1 MIIMSDILTQR
12 IEIFSESDPLNSQVV
27 EIPVHKGERILCN
40 KPYVVEA
47 MKKYSQS
54 CSGDVLD
61 AIVEYERLGKFKD
74 VRRGEISRYDEEKS
88 TADIALSQKHSVFVE
103 INANE
108 KVNVGDK
115 IDVVVTKNRG
125 HLNADASSKAAQVE
139 RLKQELISEIQTPT
153 SAYLGLVKEIVY
165 NNANV
170 FNGFIV
176 DIKGVRCFMPGTE
189 SDIVPLNNFND
200 LLNKELFVMPVN
212 QIKDSIIVSHKE
224 YLNTLKPGVLDR
236 LINLDKGSVVTGV
249 VSSIKH
255 FGVFILIDKCVAT
268 LLSVSE
274 MNEIT
279 EAKFKSGQLKV
290 GDSID
295 FYIDSISDEKVI
307 ITQTVSKSEGWDK
320 LKETIE
326 KTPDYKL
333 KGVVK
338 NIFDNGVVI
347 LSEEFNGITFFL
359 SSKVVEIDKLTVG
372 QEVELPVENVD
383 VVKKTVRLKIS

>member
-1 MIIMSDILTQR
+1 MSKILTQR
-12 IEIFSESDPLNSQVV
+12 VEIFSDSDPLNSTFVD
-27 EIPVHKGERILCN
+27 IPVHKGEKIMCHE
-40 KPYVVEA
+40 PYVLEA
-47 MKKYSQS
+47 LKMYAGS
-54 CSGDVLD
+54 CTDEVLD
-61 AIVEYERLGKFKD
+61 TIYQYEKTGKFKD
-74 VRRGEISRYDEEKS
+74 VRKGVISRYDENKS
-88 TADIALSQKHSVFVE
+88 TAEITLSQKHSVVVE
-103 INANE
+103 INENE

-115 IDVVVTKNRG
+115 IDVVVTKSRG
-125 HLNADASSKAAQVE
+125 RIMADASSKTARIE
-139 RLKQELISEIQTPT
+139 RLRQELIKEIQTPT
-153 SAYLGLVKEIVY
+153 SAYSGIVKEIVY
-165 NNANV
+165 NDANV

-189 SDIVPLNNFND
+189 SDVVPLNDFNE
-200 LLNKELFVMPVN
+200 LLGKELYVMPVN
-212 QIKDSIIVSHKE
+212 QIKESIIVSHKE
-224 YLNTLKPGVLDR
+224 YLNTLKPSVLDR

-249 VSSIKH
+249 VSSVKH
-255 FGVFILIDKCVAT
+255 FGVFILIDECVAT

-295 FYIDSISDEKVI
+295 FYIDSINDEKVI
-307 ITQTVSKSEGWDK
+307 ITQTVSKSEGWDR

-326 KTPDYKL
+326 KSTDYKL
-333 KGVVK
+333 NGVVK
-338 NIFDNGVVI
+338 NIFDNGIVV

-359 SSKVVEIDKLTVG
+359 SSKVVDLNKLSIG

>member
-1 MIIMSDILTQR
+1 MGNILTQR
-12 IEIFSESDPLNSQVV
+12 VEIFSESDPLNSTFVD
-27 EIPVHKGERILCN
+27 IPVHKGEKIMCHE
-40 KPYVVEA
+40 PYVLDA
-47 MKKYSQS
+47 LKMYAGS
-54 CSGDVLD
+54 CTDEVLD
-61 AIVEYERLGKFKD
+61 AIYQYEKVGKFKD
-74 VRRGEISRYDEEKS
+74 VREGSIYRYDEKKS
-88 TADIALSQKHSVFVE
+88 TAEIDLSQKHSVAVE

-115 IDVVVTKNRG
+115 IDVVVTKSVGR
-125 HLNADASSKAAQVE
+125 LTADASSKSAQIE
-139 RLKQELISEIQTPT
+139 RLRQELVKEIQTPT
-153 SAYLGLVKEIVY
+153 SAYSGTVKEIVY
-165 NNANV
+165 NGANV

-189 SDIVPLNNFND
+189 SDVVPLNNFNE
-200 LLNKELFVMPVN
+200 LLGKELYVMPVN
-212 QIKDSIIVSHKE
+212 QIKESIIVSHKE
-224 YLNTLKPGVLDR
+224 YLNTLKPSVLDR

-255 FGVFILIDKCVAT
+255 FGAFILIDECVAT

-274 MNEIT
+274 MNEVT
-279 EAKFKSGQLKV
+279 ETKFKAGQLKV

-295 FYIDSISDEKVI
+295 FYIDSINDEKVI
-307 ITQTVSKSEGWDK
+307 ITQTVSKTEGWDK

-338 NIFDNGVVI
+338 NIFDNGVVV

-359 SSKVVEIDKLTVG
+359 SSKVVELDKLTVG

-383 VVKKTVRLKIS
+383 VIKKTVRLKIN

>member
-1 MIIMSDILTQR
+1 MGNILTQR
-12 IEIFSESDPLNSQVV
+12 VEIFSESDPLNSTFVD
-27 EIPVHKGERILCN
+27 IPVHKGEKIMCHE
-40 KPYVVEA
+40 PYVLEA
-47 MKKYSQS
+47 LKMYAGS
-54 CSGDVLD
+54 CTDEVLD
-61 AIVEYERLGKFKD
+61 TIYQYEKTGKFKD
-74 VRRGEISRYDEEKS
+74 VRKGVISRYDENTS
-88 TADIALSQKHSVFVE
+88 TAEITLSQKHSVVVE

-115 IDVVVTKNRG
+115 IDVVVTKSVGR
-125 HLNADASSKAAQVE
+125 LTADASSKSAQIE
-139 RLKQELISEIQTPT
+139 RLRQELVKEIQTPT
-153 SAYLGLVKEIVY
+153 SAYSGTVKEIVY
-165 NNANV
+165 NGANV

-189 SDIVPLNNFND
+189 SDVVPLNNFNE
-200 LLNKELFVMPVN
+200 LLGKELYVMPVN
-212 QIKDSIIVSHKE
+212 QIKESIIVSHKE
-224 YLNTLKPGVLDR
+224 YLNTLKPSVLDR

-255 FGVFILIDKCVAT
+255 FGAFILIDECVAT

-274 MNEIT
+274 MNEVT
-279 EAKFKSGQLKV
+279 EAKFKAGQLKV

-295 FYIDSISDEKVI
+295 FYIDSINDEKVI
-307 ITQTVSKSEGWDK
+307 ITQTVSKTEGWDK

-338 NIFDNGVVI
+338 NIFDNGVVV

-359 SSKVVEIDKLTVG
+359 SSKVVELDKLTVG
-372 QEVELPVENVD
+372 QEVELPVDSVD
-383 VVKKTVRLKIS
+383 TVKKTVRLKIS

>member
-1 MIIMSDILTQR
+1 MSKILTQR
-12 IEIFSESDPLNSQVV
+12 VEIFSDSDPLNSTFVD
-27 EIPVHKGERILCN
+27 IPVHKGEKIMCHE
-40 KPYVVEA
+40 PYVLDA
-47 MKKYSQS
+47 LKMYAGS
-54 CSGDVLD
+54 CTDEVLD
-61 AIVEYERLGKFKD
+61 AIYQYEKVGKFKD
-74 VRRGEISRYDEEKS
+74 VREGSIYRYDEKKS
-88 TADIALSQKHSVFVE
+88 TAEIDLSQKHSVAVE

-115 IDVVVTKNRG
+115 IDVVVTKSVGR
-125 HLNADASSKAAQVE
+125 LTADASSKSAQIE
-139 RLKQELISEIQTPT
+139 RLRQELVKEIQTPT
-153 SAYLGLVKEIVY
+153 SAYSGTVKEIVY
-165 NNANV
+165 NGANV

-189 SDIVPLNNFND
+189 SDVVPLNNFNE
-200 LLNKELFVMPVN
+200 LLGKELYVMPVN
-212 QIKDSIIVSHKE
+212 QIKESIIVSHKE
-224 YLNTLKPGVLDR
+224 YLNTLKPSVLDR

-255 FGVFILIDKCVAT
+255 FGAFILIDECVAT

-274 MNEIT
+274 MNEVT
-279 EAKFKSGQLKV
+279 EAKFKAGQLKV

-295 FYIDSISDEKVI
+295 FYIDSINDEKVI
-307 ITQTVSKSEGWDK
+307 ITQTVSKTEGWDK

-338 NIFDNGVVI
+338 NIFDNGVVV

-359 SSKVVEIDKLTVG
+359 SSKVVELDKLTVG
-372 QEVELPVENVD
+372 QEVELPVDSVD
-383 VVKKTVRLKIS
+383 TVKKTVRLKIS

>member
-1 MIIMSDILTQR
+1 MSDILTQR

-326 KTPDYKL
+326 KIPDYKL

>member
-1 MIIMSDILTQR
+1 MGNILTQR
-12 IEIFSESDPLNSQVV
+12 VEIFSESDPLNSTFVD
-27 EIPVHKGERILCN
+27 IPVHKGEKIMCHE
-40 KPYVVEA
+40 PYVLDA
-47 MKKYSQS
+47 LKMYAGS
-54 CSGDVLD
+54 CTDEVLD
-61 AIVEYERLGKFKD
+61 AIYQYEKAGKFKD
-74 VRRGEISRYDEEKS
+74 VREGNVSRYDEKKS
-88 TADIALSQKHSVFVE
+88 TAEIALSQKHSVAVE

-115 IDVVVTKNRG
+115 IDVVVTKSRG
-125 HLNADASSKAAQVE
+125 HLTADASSKTAQIE
-139 RLKQELISEIQTPT
+139 RLRQELVKEIQTPT
-153 SAYLGLVKEIVY
+153 SAYSGTVKEIVY
-165 NNANV
+165 NGANV

-189 SDIVPLNNFND
+189 SDVVPLNDFNE
-200 LLNKELFVMPVN
+200 LLGKELYVMPVN
-212 QIKDSIIVSHKE
+212 QIKESIIVSHKE
-224 YLNTLKPGVLDR
+224 YLNTLKPSVLDK

-255 FGVFILIDKCVAT
+255 FGAFILIDECVAT

-274 MNEIT
+274 MNEVT
-279 EAKFKSGQLKV
+279 EAKFKAGQLKV

-295 FYIDSISDEKVI
+295 FYIDSINDEKVI
-307 ITQTVSKSEGWDK
+307 ITQTVSKTEGWDK

-338 NIFDNGVVI
+338 NIFDNGVVV

-359 SSKVVEIDKLTVG
+359 SSKVVELDKLTVG
-372 QEVELPVENVD
+372 QEVELPVDSVD
-383 VVKKTVRLKIS
+383 TVKKTVRLKIS

>member
-1 MIIMSDILTQR
+1 MSKILTQR
-12 IEIFSESDPLNSQVV
+12 VEIFSDSDPLNSTFVD
-27 EIPVHKGERILCN
+27 IPVHKGEKIMCHE
-40 KPYVVEA
+40 PYVLEA
-47 MKKYSQS
+47 LKMYAGS
-54 CSGDVLD
+54 CTDEVLD
-61 AIVEYERLGKFKD
+61 TIYQYEKTGKFKD
-74 VRRGEISRYDEEKS
+74 VKKGVISRYDENTS
-88 TADIALSQKHSVFVE
+88 TAEITLSQKHSVVVE

-115 IDVVVTKNRG
+115 IDVVVTKSRG
-125 HLNADASSKAAQVE
+125 RIMADASSKTARIE
-139 RLKQELISEIQTPT
+139 RLRQELIKEIQTPT
-153 SAYLGLVKEIVY
+153 SAYSGIVKEIVY
-165 NNANV
+165 NDANV

-189 SDIVPLNNFND
+189 SDVVPLNFNE
-200 LLNKELFVMPVN
+200 LLGKNLYVMPVN
-212 QIKDSIIVSHKE
+212 LIKDSIIVSHKE
-224 YLNTLKPGVLDR
+224 YLNTLKPSVLDR
-236 LINLDKGSVVTGV
+236 LTNLEKGSVVTGV
-249 VSSIKH
+249 VSSVKH
-255 FGVFILIDKCVAT
+255 FGVFILIDECVAT

-295 FYIDSISDEKVI
+295 FYIDSINDEKVI
-307 ITQTVSKSEGWDK
+307 ITQTVSKSEGWDR

-326 KTPDYKL
+326 KSTDYKL
-333 KGVVK
+333 NGVVK
-338 NIFDNGVVI
+338 NIFDNGIVV

-359 SSKVVEIDKLTVG
+359 SSKVVDLNKLSIG

>member
-1 MIIMSDILTQR
+1 MGNILTQR
-12 IEIFSESDPLNSQVV
+12 VEIFSESDPLNSTFVD
-27 EIPVHKGERILCN
+27 IPVHKGEKIMCHE
-40 KPYVVEA
+40 PYVLDA
-47 MKKYSQS
+47 LKMYAGS
-54 CSGDVLD
+54 CTDEVLD
-61 AIVEYERLGKFKD
+61 AIYQYEKVGKFKD
-74 VRRGEISRYDEEKS
+74 VREGSIYRYDEKKS
-88 TADIALSQKHSVFVE
+88 TAEIDLSQKHSVAVE

-115 IDVVVTKNRG
+115 IDVVVTKSVGR
-125 HLNADASSKAAQVE
+125 LTADASSKSAQIE
-139 RLKQELISEIQTPT
+139 RLRQELVKEIQTPT
-153 SAYLGLVKEIVY
+153 SAYSGTVKEIVY
-165 NNANV
+165 NGANV

-189 SDIVPLNNFND
+189 SDVVPLNNFNE
-200 LLNKELFVMPVN
+200 LLGKELYVMPVN
-212 QIKDSIIVSHKE
+212 QIKESIIVSHKE
-224 YLNTLKPGVLDR
+224 YLNTLKPSVLDR

-255 FGVFILIDKCVAT
+255 FGAFILIDECVAT

-274 MNEIT
+274 MNEVT
-279 EAKFKSGQLKV
+279 EAKFKAGQLKV

-295 FYIDSISDEKVI
+295 FYIDSINDEKVI
-307 ITQTVSKSEGWDK
+307 ITQTVSKTEGWDK

-338 NIFDNGVVI
+338 NIFDNGVVV

-359 SSKVVEIDKLTVG
+359 SSKVVELDKLTVG
-372 QEVELPVENVD
+372 QEVELPVDSVD
-383 VVKKTVRLKIS
+383 TVKKTVRLKIS

>member
-1 MIIMSDILTQR
+1 MSKILTQR
-12 IEIFSESDPLNSQVV
+12 VEIFSDSDPLNSTFVD
-27 EIPVHKGERILCN
+27 IPVHKGEKIMCHE
-40 KPYVVEA
+40 PYVLEA
-47 MKKYSQS
+47 LKMYAGS
-54 CSGDVLD
+54 CTDEVLD
-61 AIVEYERLGKFKD
+61 TIYQYEKIGKFKD
-74 VRRGEISRYDEEKS
+74 VKKGVISRYDENTS
-88 TADIALSQKHSVFVE
+88 TAEITLSQKHSVVVE

-115 IDVVVTKNRG
+115 IDVVVTKSRG
-125 HLNADASSKAAQVE
+125 RIMADASSKTARIE
-139 RLKQELISEIQTPT
+139 RLRQELIKEIQTPT
-153 SAYLGLVKEIVY
+153 SAYSGIVKEIVY
-165 NNANV
+165 NDANV

-189 SDIVPLNNFND
+189 SDVVPLNDFNE
-200 LLNKELFVMPVN
+200 LLGKELYVMPVN
-212 QIKDSIIVSHKE
+212 QIKESIIVSHKE
-224 YLNTLKPGVLDR
+224 YLNTLKPSVLDR

-249 VSSIKH
+249 VSSVKH
-255 FGVFILIDKCVAT
+255 FGVFILIDECVAT

-307 ITQTVSKSEGWDK
+307 ITQTVSKSEGWDR

-326 KTPDYKL
+326 KSTDYKL
-333 KGVVK
+333 NGVVK
-338 NIFDNGVVI
+338 NIFDNGIVV

-359 SSKVVEIDKLTVG
+359 SSKVVDLNKLSIG

>member
-1 MIIMSDILTQR
+1 MSKILTQR
-12 IEIFSESDPLNSQVV
+12 VEIFSDSDPLNSTFVD
-27 EIPVHKGERILCN
+27 IPVHKGEKIMCHE
-40 KPYVVEA
+40 PYVLEA
-47 MKKYSQS
+47 LKMYAGS
-54 CSGDVLD
+54 CTDEVLD
-61 AIVEYERLGKFKD
+61 TIYQYEKTGKFKD
-74 VRRGEISRYDEEKS
+74 VKKGVISRYDENTS
-88 TADIALSQKHSVFVE
+88 TAEITLSQKHSVVVE

-115 IDVVVTKNRG
+115 IDVVVTKSRG
-125 HLNADASSKAAQVE
+125 RIMADASSKTARIE
-139 RLKQELISEIQTPT
+139 RLRQELIKEIQTPT
-153 SAYLGLVKEIVY
+153 SAYSGIVKEIVY
-165 NNANV
+165 NDANV

-189 SDIVPLNNFND
+189 SDVVPLNDFNE
-200 LLNKELFVMPVN
+200 LLGKELYVMPVN
-212 QIKDSIIVSHKE
+212 QIKESIIVSHKE
-224 YLNTLKPGVLDR
+224 YLNTLKPSVLDR

-249 VSSIKH
+249 VSSVKH
-255 FGVFILIDKCVAT
+255 FGVFILIDECVAT

-295 FYIDSISDEKVI
+295 FYIDSINDEKVI

-326 KTPDYKL
+326 KSTDYKL

-338 NIFDNGVVI
+338 NLFENGVVI

-359 SSKVVEIDKLTVG
+359 SSKVVELDKLNVG

-383 VVKKTVRLKIS
+383 VIKKTVRLKIS

>member
-1 MIIMSDILTQR
+1 MGNILTQR
-12 IEIFSESDPLNSQVV
+12 VEIFSESDPLNSTFVD
-27 EIPVHKGERILCN
+27 IPVHKGEKIMCHE
-40 KPYVVEA
+40 PYVLEA
-47 MKKYSQS
+47 LKMYAGS
-54 CSGDVLD
+54 CTDEVLD
-61 AIVEYERLGKFKD
+61 TIYQYEKTGKFKD
-74 VRRGEISRYDEEKS
+74 VRKGVISRYDENTS
-88 TADIALSQKHSVFVE
+88 TAEITLSQKHSVVVE

-115 IDVVVTKNRG
+115 IDVVVTKSVGR
-125 HLNADASSKAAQVE
+125 LTADASSKSAQIE
-139 RLKQELISEIQTPT
+139 RLRQELVKEIQTPT
-153 SAYLGLVKEIVY
+153 SAYSGIVKEIVY
-165 NNANV
+165 NDANV

-189 SDIVPLNNFND
+189 SDVVPLNDFNE
-200 LLNKELFVMPVN
+200 LLGKELYVMPVN
-212 QIKDSIIVSHKE
+212 QIKESIIVSHKE
-224 YLNTLKPGVLDR
+224 YLNTLKPSVLDR

-249 VSSIKH
+249 VSSVKH
-255 FGVFILIDKCVAT
+255 FGVFILIDECVAT

-274 MNEIT
+274 MNEVT

-295 FYIDSISDEKVI
+295 FYIDSINDEKII

-326 KTPDYKL
+326 KSTDYKL

-338 NIFDNGVVI
+338 NLFENGVVI

-359 SSKVVEIDKLTVG
+359 SSKVVELDKLSVG

>member
-1 MIIMSDILTQR
+1 MGNILTQR
-12 IEIFSESDPLNSQVV
+12 VEIFSESDPLNSTFVD
-27 EIPVHKGERILCN
+27 IPVHKGEKIMCHE
-40 KPYVVEA
+40 PYVLDA
-47 MKKYSQS
+47 LKMYAGS
-54 CSGDVLD
+54 CTDEVLD
-61 AIVEYERLGKFKD
+61 AIYQYEKVGKFKD
-74 VRRGEISRYDEEKS
+74 VREGSIYRYDEKKS
-88 TADIALSQKHSVFVE
+88 TAEIDLSQKHSVAVE

-115 IDVVVTKNRG
+115 IDVVVTKSRG
-125 HLNADASSKAAQVE
+125 RIMADASSKTARIE
-139 RLKQELISEIQTPT
+139 RLRQELIKEIQTPT
-153 SAYLGLVKEIVY
+153 SAYSGIVKEIVY
-165 NNANV
+165 NDANV

-189 SDIVPLNNFND
+189 SDVVPLNDFNE
-200 LLNKELFVMPVN
+200 LLGKELYVMPVN
-212 QIKDSIIVSHKE
+212 QIKESIIVSHKE
-224 YLNTLKPGVLDR
+224 YLNTLKPSVLDR

-255 FGVFILIDKCVAT
+255 FGAFILIDECVAT

-274 MNEIT
+274 MNEVT
-279 EAKFKSGQLKV
+279 EAKFKAGQLKV

-295 FYIDSISDEKVI
+295 FYIDSINDEKVI
-307 ITQTVSKSEGWDK
+307 ITQTVSKTEGWDK

-338 NIFDNGVVI
+338 NIFDNGVVV

-359 SSKVVEIDKLTVG
+359 SSKVVELDKLTVG
-372 QEVELPVENVD
+372 QEVELPVDSVD
-383 VVKKTVRLKIS
+383 TVKKTVRLKIS

>member
-1 MIIMSDILTQR
+1 MGNILTQR
-12 IEIFSESDPLNSQVV
+12 VEIFSESDPLNSTFVD
-27 EIPVHKGERILCN
+27 IPVHKGEKIMCHE
-40 KPYVVEA
+40 PYVLDA
-47 MKKYSQS
+47 LKMYAGS
-54 CSGDVLD
+54 CTDEVLD
-61 AIVEYERLGKFKD
+61 AIYQYEKVGKFKD
-74 VRRGEISRYDEEKS
+74 VREGSIYRYDEKKS
-88 TADIALSQKHSVFVE
+88 TAEIDLSQKHSVAVE

-115 IDVVVTKNRG
+115 IDVVVTKSVGR
-125 HLNADASSKAAQVE
+125 LTADASSKSAQIE
-139 RLKQELISEIQTPT
+139 RLRQELVKEIQTPT
-153 SAYLGLVKEIVY
+153 SAYSGTVKEIVY
-165 NNANV
+165 NGANV

-189 SDIVPLNNFND
+189 SDVVPLNNFNE
-200 LLNKELFVMPVN
+200 LLGKELYVMPVN
-212 QIKDSIIVSHKE
+212 QIKESIIVSHKE
-224 YLNTLKPGVLDR
+224 YLNTLKPSVLDR

-255 FGVFILIDKCVAT
+255 FGAFILIDECVAT

-274 MNEIT
+274 MNEVT
-279 EAKFKSGQLKV
+279 EAKFKAGQLKV

-295 FYIDSISDEKVI
+295 FYIDSINDEKVI
-307 ITQTVSKSEGWDK
+307 ITQTVSKTEGWDK

-338 NIFDNGVVI
+338 NIFDNGVVV

-359 SSKVVEIDKLTVG
+359 SSKVVELDKLTVG
-372 QEVELPVENVD
+372 QEVELPVDSVD
-383 VVKKTVRLKIS
+383 TVKKTVRLKIN

>member
-1 MIIMSDILTQR
+1 MSKILTQR
-12 IEIFSESDPLNSQVV
+12 VEIFSDSDPLNSTFVD
-27 EIPVHKGERILCN
+27 IPVHKGEKIMCHE
-40 KPYVVEA
+40 PYVLEA
-47 MKKYSQS
+47 LKMYAGS
-54 CSGDVLD
+54 CTDEVLD
-61 AIVEYERLGKFKD
+61 TIYQYEKTGKFKD
-74 VRRGEISRYDEEKS
+74 VKKGVISRYDENTS
-88 TADIALSQKHSVFVE
+88 TAEITLSQKHSVVVE

-115 IDVVVTKNRG
+115 IDVVVTKSRG
-125 HLNADASSKAAQVE
+125 RIMADASSKTARIE
-139 RLKQELISEIQTPT
+139 RLRQELIKEIQTPT
-153 SAYLGLVKEIVY
+153 SAYSGIVKEIVY
-165 NNANV
+165 NDANV

-189 SDIVPLNNFND
+189 SDVVPLNDFNE
-200 LLNKELFVMPVN
+200 LLGKELYVMPVN
-212 QIKDSIIVSHKE
+212 QIKESIIVSHKE
-224 YLNTLKPGVLDR
+224 YLNTLKPSVLDR

-249 VSSIKH
+249 VSSVKH
-255 FGVFILIDKCVAT
+255 FGVFILIDECVAT

-295 FYIDSISDEKVI
+295 FYIDSINDEKVI
-307 ITQTVSKSEGWDK
+307 ITQTVSKSEGWDR

-326 KTPDYKL
+326 KSTDYKL
-333 KGVVK
+333 NGVVK
-338 NIFDNGVVI
+338 NIFDNGIVV

-359 SSKVVEIDKLTVG
+359 SSKVVDLNKLSIG

>member
-1 MIIMSDILTQR
+1 MCH
-12 IEIFSESDPLNSQVV
+12 E
-27 EIPVHKGERILCN
+27 
-40 KPYVVEA
+40 PYVLDA
-47 MKKYSQS
+47 LKMYAGS
-54 CSGDVLD
+54 CTDEVLD
-61 AIVEYERLGKFKD
+61 AIYQYEKAGKFKD
-74 VRRGEISRYDEEKS
+74 VREGNVSRYDEKKS
-88 TADIALSQKHSVFVE
+88 TAEIALSQKHSVAVE

-115 IDVVVTKNRG
+115 IDVVVTKSRG
-125 HLNADASSKAAQVE
+125 HLTADASSKTAQIE
-139 RLKQELISEIQTPT
+139 RLRQELVKEIQTPT
-153 SAYLGLVKEIVY
+153 SAYSGTVKEIVY
-165 NNANV
+165 NGANV

-189 SDIVPLNNFND
+189 SDVVPLNDFNE
-200 LLNKELFVMPVN
+200 LLGKELYVMPVN
-212 QIKDSIIVSHKE
+212 QIKESIIVSHKE
-224 YLNTLKPGVLDR
+224 YLNTLKPSVLDR

-255 FGVFILIDKCVAT
+255 FGAFILIDECVAT

-274 MNEIT
+274 MNEVT
-279 EAKFKSGQLKV
+279 EAKFKAGQLKV

-295 FYIDSISDEKVI
+295 FYIDSINDEKVI
-307 ITQTVSKSEGWDK
+307 ITQTVSKTEGWDK

-338 NIFDNGVVI
+338 NIFDNGVVV

-359 SSKVVEIDKLTVG
+359 SSKVVELDKLTVG
-372 QEVELPVENVD
+372 QEVELPVDSVD
-383 VVKKTVRLKIS
+383 TVKKTVRLKIS

>member
-1 MIIMSDILTQR
+1 MGNILTQR
-12 IEIFSESDPLNSQVV
+12 VEIFSESDPLNSTFVD
-27 EIPVHKGERILCN
+27 IPVHKGEKIMCHE
-40 KPYVVEA
+40 PYVLEA
-47 MKKYSQS
+47 LKMYAGS
-54 CSGDVLD
+54 CTDEVLD
-61 AIVEYERLGKFKD
+61 TIYQYEKTGKFKD
-74 VRRGEISRYDEEKS
+74 VRKGVISRYDENTS
-88 TADIALSQKHSVFVE
+88 TAEITLSQKHSVVVE

-115 IDVVVTKNRG
+115 IDVVVTKSVGR
-125 HLNADASSKAAQVE
+125 LTADASSKSAQIE
-139 RLKQELISEIQTPT
+139 RLRQELVKEIQTPT
-153 SAYLGLVKEIVY
+153 SAYSGIVKEIVY
-165 NNANV
+165 NDANV

-189 SDIVPLNNFND
+189 SDVVPLNDFNE
-200 LLNKELFVMPVN
+200 LLGKELYVMPVN
-212 QIKDSIIVSHKE
+212 QIKESIIVSHKE
-224 YLNTLKPGVLDR
+224 YLNTLKPSVLDR

-249 VSSIKH
+249 VSSVKH
-255 FGVFILIDKCVAT
+255 FGVFILIDECVAT

-274 MNEIT
+274 MNEVT

-295 FYIDSISDEKVI
+295 FYIDSINDEKII

-326 KTPDYKL
+326 KSTDYKL

-338 NIFDNGVVI
+338 NLFENGVVI

-359 SSKVVEIDKLTVG
+359 SSKVVELDKLSVG

-383 VVKKTVRLKIS
+383 VIKKTVRLKIN

>member
-1 MIIMSDILTQR
+1 LIIMSDILTQR

-326 KTPDYKL
+326 KIPDYKL

>member
-1 MIIMSDILTQR
+1 MSKILTQR
-12 IEIFSESDPLNSQVV
+12 VEIFSDSDPLNSTFVD
-27 EIPVHKGERILCN
+27 IPVHKGEKIMCHE
-40 KPYVVEA
+40 PYVLEA
-47 MKKYSQS
+47 LKMYAGS
-54 CSGDVLD
+54 CTDEVLD
-61 AIVEYERLGKFKD
+61 TIYQYEKTGKFKD
-74 VRRGEISRYDEEKS
+74 VKKGVISRYDENTS
-88 TADIALSQKHSVFVE
+88 TAEITLSQKHSVVVE

-115 IDVVVTKNRG
+115 IDVVVTKSVGR
-125 HLNADASSKAAQVE
+125 LTADASSKSAQIE
-139 RLKQELISEIQTPT
+139 RLRQELVKEIQTPT
-153 SAYLGLVKEIVY
+153 SAYSGTVKEIVY
-165 NNANV
+165 NGANV

-189 SDIVPLNNFND
+189 SDVVPLNNFNE
-200 LLNKELFVMPVN
+200 LLGKELYVMPVN
-212 QIKDSIIVSHKE
+212 QIKESIIVSHKE
-224 YLNTLKPGVLDR
+224 YLNTLKPSVLDR

-255 FGVFILIDKCVAT
+255 FGVFILIDECVAT

-274 MNEIT
+274 MNEVT
-279 EAKFKSGQLKV
+279 EAKFKAGQLKV

-295 FYIDSISDEKVI
+295 FYIDSINDEKVI
-307 ITQTVSKSEGWDK
+307 ITQTVSKTEGWDK

-338 NIFDNGVVI
+338 NIFDNGVVV

-359 SSKVVEIDKLTVG
+359 SSKVVELDKLTVG
-372 QEVELPVENVD
+372 QEVELPVDSVD
-383 VVKKTVRLKIS
+383 TVKKTVRLKIS

>member
-1 MIIMSDILTQR
+1 MGNILTQR
-12 IEIFSESDPLNSQVV
+12 VQIFSESDPLNSTFVD
-27 EIPVHKGERILCN
+27 IPVHKGEKIMCHE
-40 KPYVVEA
+40 PYVLDA
-47 MKKYSQS
+47 LKMYAGS
-54 CSGDVLD
+54 CTDEVLD
-61 AIVEYERLGKFKD
+61 AIYQYEKVGKFKD
-74 VRRGEISRYDEEKS
+74 VREGSIYRYDEKKS
-88 TADIALSQKHSVFVE
+88 TAEIDLSQKHSVAVE

-115 IDVVVTKNRG
+115 IDVVVTKSVGR
-125 HLNADASSKAAQVE
+125 LTADASSKSAQIE
-139 RLKQELISEIQTPT
+139 RLRQELVKAIQTPT
-153 SAYLGLVKEIVY
+153 SAYSGTVKEIVY
-165 NNANV
+165 NGANV

-189 SDIVPLNNFND
+189 SDVVPLNNFNE
-200 LLNKELFVMPVN
+200 LLGKELYVMPVN
-212 QIKDSIIVSHKE
+212 QIKESIIVSHKE
-224 YLNTLKPGVLDR
+224 YLNTLKPSVLDR

-255 FGVFILIDKCVAT
+255 FGAFILIDECVAT

-274 MNEIT
+274 MNEVT
-279 EAKFKSGQLKV
+279 EAKFKAGQLKV

-295 FYIDSISDEKVI
+295 FYIDSINDEKVI
-307 ITQTVSKSEGWDK
+307 ITQTVSKTEGWDK

-338 NIFDNGVVI
+338 NIFDNGVVV

-359 SSKVVEIDKLTVG
+359 SSKVVELDKLTVG
-372 QEVELPVENVD
+372 QEVELPVDSVD
-383 VVKKTVRLKIS
+383 TVKKTVRLKIS

>member
-1 MIIMSDILTQR
+1 MGNILTQR
-12 IEIFSESDPLNSQVV
+12 VEIFSESDPLNSTFVD
-27 EIPVHKGERILCN
+27 IPVHKGEKIMCHE
-40 KPYVVEA
+40 PYVLDA
-47 MKKYSQS
+47 LKMYAGS
-54 CSGDVLD
+54 CTDEVLD
-61 AIVEYERLGKFKD
+61 AIYQYEKVGKFKD
-74 VRRGEISRYDEEKS
+74 VREGSIYRYDEKKS
-88 TADIALSQKHSVFVE
+88 TAEIDLSQKHSVAVE

-115 IDVVVTKNRG
+115 IDVVVTKSVGR
-125 HLNADASSKAAQVE
+125 LTADASSKTAQIE
-139 RLKQELISEIQTPT
+139 RLRQELVKEIQTPT
-153 SAYLGLVKEIVY
+153 SAYSGTVKEIVY
-165 NNANV
+165 NGANV

-189 SDIVPLNNFND
+189 SDVVPLNNFNE
-200 LLNKELFVMPVN
+200 LLGKELYVMPVN
-212 QIKDSIIVSHKE
+212 QIKESIIVSHKE
-224 YLNTLKPGVLDR
+224 YLNTLKPSVLDR

-255 FGVFILIDKCVAT
+255 FGVFILIDECVAT

-274 MNEIT
+274 MNEVT
-279 EAKFKSGQLKV
+279 EAKFKAGQLKV

-295 FYIDSISDEKVI
+295 FYIDSINDEKVI
-307 ITQTVSKSEGWDK
+307 ITQTVSKTEGWDK

-338 NIFDNGVVI
+338 NIFDNGVVV

-359 SSKVVEIDKLTVG
+359 SSKVVELDKLTVG
-372 QEVELPVENVD
+372 QEVELPVDSVD
-383 VVKKTVRLKIS
+383 TVKKTVRLKIS